1 MMRVWGSP
9 VLGNGHKRFTSS
21 SLVTHTHTTQ
31 IPHIQTPP
39 LPPKSSP
46 SRPVYK
52 APYTTS
58 KEDPSNLRKRIPPS
72 SAPDSRSQRV
82 LPTPQSPS
90 LSFYPTGAPTS
101 VVFGGKCPSATVRKC
116 PSVTVSFPS
125 RTACTTCSWLIA
137 SSVGATCRYFSGGK
151 FKPRALKPL
160 IFKAHRSCASAA
172 TASLSNPPR

>member
-9 VLGNGHKRFTSS
+9 VIGNGHKRFTSS

-72 SAPDSRSQRV
+72 SARGSLRPPR
-82 LPTPQSPS
+82 PTPGAKESCPLLSP
-90 LSFYPTGAPTS
+90 LR
-101 VVFGGKCPSATVRKC
+101 CPSTPPARPPAWC
-116 PSVTVSFPS
+116 SAASVPPRPF
-125 RTACTTCSWLIA
+125 A
-137 SSVGATCRYFSGGK
+137 SVPPRPFASVP
-151 FKPRALKPL
+151 PRASVSPAAPL
-160 IFKAHRSCASAA
+160 APPVRGSSRPAWGRRAGTSRGG
-172 TASLSNPPR
+172 SLNRAL

>member
-9 VLGNGHKRFTSS
+9 VIGNGHKRFTSS

-39 LPPKSSP
+39 LPPQIISLAPGIQSP
-46 SRPVYK
+46 LHNLQGGSLQP
-52 APYTTS
+52 PQ
-58 KEDPSNLRKRIPPS
+58 EDPSVLRKRIPPS

-151 FKPRALKPL
+151 L
-160 IFKAHRSCASAA
+160 
-172 TASLSNPPR
+172 

>member
-9 VLGNGHKRFTSS
+9 VIGNGHKRFTSS

-58 KEDPSNLRKRIPPS
+58 KEDPSVLRKRIPPS
-72 SAPDSRSQRV
+72 SARGSLRPPQEDPSVLRARLPEPKSPAHSSVPFAVLLPHRRAHQRGVRRQVSLRDRSQVSLRDRQF
-82 LPTPQSPS
+82 PQPHR
-90 LSFYPTGAPTS
+90 LHHLF
-101 VVFGGKCPSATVRKC
+101 V
-116 PSVTVSFPS
+116 
-125 RTACTTCSWLIA
+125 
-137 SSVGATCRYFSGGK
+137 
-151 FKPRALKPL
+151 
-160 IFKAHRSCASAA
+160 AHRVQRGGDVQV
-172 TASLSNPPR
+172 LLGGEV

>member
-9 VLGNGHKRFTSS
+9 VIGNGHKRFTSS

-58 KEDPSNLRKRIPPS
+58 KEDPSVRRARLPEPKSPAHSAVPFAVLLPHRRAHQRGVRRQVSLR
-72 SAPDSRSQRV
+72 DRSQVSLRDRQF
-82 LPTPQSPS
+82 PQPHR
-90 LSFYPTGAPTS
+90 LH
-101 VVFGGKCPSATVRKC
+101 
-116 PSVTVSFPS
+116 
-125 RTACTTCSWLIA
+125 
-137 SSVGATCRYFSGGK
+137 
-151 FKPRALKPL
+151 PL
-160 IFKAHRSCASAA
+160 FVAHRVQRGGDVQV
-172 TASLSNPPR
+172 LLGGEV